1 MLPYF
6 DFTNYLMRYID
17 LFAGAGGLSEGF
29 LRAGFE
35 PVAHVEMN
43 PHACDTL
50 RTRMVYHHLA
60 NTGQL
65 AIYHDYLQKK
75 VTRQQLWDHAPAG
88 LLETVIN
95 TEITNESIKGVFDD
109 INKLIGDQPVDLL
122 LGGPPCQAYS
132 IAGRSADNKRDKED
146 LRKRLYEQ
154 YGKFLMAY
162 WPKAFVFENVPG
174 MLNANKGQYFLDLKE
189 YFTQIGYKIDYDILD
204 TSDYG
209 VLQRRQ
215 RVIIVGWHE
224 SLNFSYPV
232 ARKVK
237 HSWKVNSLLDDLKP
251 LMPGEANEHCAYA
264 GEANHYLKHFNL
276 RGEENYVTQ
285 HTTRPHNEKDL
296 LIYKMAIEQ
305 LAEGRRLKNNAIPV
319 EQRTQKNITS
329 FLDRFKVVK
338 ADDLAHTMLAHIA
351 KDGHYY
357 IHPSAEQCRSLSVRE
372 AARIQSFPDNY
383 FFEGSRSAAFR
394 QIGNAVPPLM
404 AEAIANEIKYKLY
417 ESVPAH
423 SLAAI

>member
-1 MLPYF
+1 MK
-6 DFTNYLMRYID
+6 YID

-29 LRAGFE
+29 IRAGFE
-35 PVAHVEMN
+35 PVAHIEMDAE
-43 PHACDTL
+43 ACNTI

-60 NTGQL
+60 AKKKL
-65 AIYHDYLQKK
+65 SIYQDYLSGKIDRKQF
-75 VTRQQLWDHAPAG
+75 WDYAPPG

-95 TEITNESIKGVFDD
+95 KKIQNDTISEVFQSIDAVNCDKPID
-109 INKLIGDQPVDLL
+109 LII
-122 LGGPPCQAYS
+122 GGPPCQAYS

-154 YGKFLMAY
+154 YAKFLMTY

-174 MLNANKGQYFLDLKE
+174 MLTANKGQYFKDLKE
-189 YFTQIGYKIDYDILD
+189 YFTQIGYKIDHDILD

-209 VLQRRQ
+209 VLQKRQ
-215 RVIIVGWHE
+215 RVIIVGWRE
-224 SLNFSYPV
+224 DLNFSYPI
-232 ARKVK
+232 ARKIKHNWTVK
-237 HSWKVNSLLDDLKP
+237 SLLEDLKP
-251 LMPGEANEHCAYA
+251 LIPGEENQFCNYTK
-264 GEANHYLKHFNL
+264 EANNYLKRFKI
-276 RGEENYVTQ
+276 RGEEEFVTQ

-296 LIYKMAIEQ
+296 SIYRMAIEHIALGQ
-305 LAEGRRLKNNAIPV
+305 RLKNNAIPA
-319 EQRTQKNITS
+319 EQRTQKNVTA

-338 ADDLAHTMLAHIA
+338 ADALAHTMLAHIA

-383 FFEGSRSAAFR
+383 HFEGARTAAFR

-404 AEAIANEIKYKLY
+404 AEAIAREIKRKLN
-417 ESVPAH
+417 EPATAS
-423 SLAAI
+423 SLARV

>member
-1 MLPYF
+1 
-6 DFTNYLMRYID
+6 MRYID

-29 LRAGFE
+29 LRAGFK

-43 PHACDTL
+43 PSACDTL

-60 NTGQL
+60 GAGQL
-65 AIYHDYLQKK
+65 DIYHDYLQKRI
-75 VTRQQLWDHAPAG
+75 TREQLWAHAPAG

-95 TEITNESIKGVFDD
+95 KEITNESIKSVFDEID
-109 INKLIGDQPVDLL
+109 ALVGNEPVDLL

-154 YGKFLMAY
+154 YGKFLMVY
-162 WPKAFVFENVPG
+162 RPKAFVFENVPG
-174 MLNANKGQYFLDLKE
+174 MLNANKGQYFQDLKE

-215 RVIIVGWHE
+215 RVIIVGWNE
-224 SLNFSYPV
+224 KLKFTYPV

-237 HSWKVNSLLDDLKP
+237 HTWKVNSLLNDLKP
-251 LMPGEANEHCAYA
+251 LTPGEANDYCDYA
-264 GEANHYLKHFNL
+264 GEASNYLKHFNL
-276 RGEENYVTQ
+276 RGEEEFVTQ

-296 LIYKMAIEQ
+296 SIYKMAIEH
-305 LAEGRRLKNNAIPV
+305 LADGKRLKNNAIPA
-319 EQRTQKNITS
+319 EQRTQKNVTA

-338 ADDLAHTMLAHIA
+338 SDDLAHTMLAHIA

-383 FFEGSRSAAFR
+383 FFEGSRSAAFL

-404 AEAIANEIKYKLY
+404 AEAIANEIKYKLH
-417 ESVPAH
+417 ESVPA
-423 SLAAI
+423 